1 MSQKTK
7 IIAGVVALIVGA
19 IAVGWIYF
27 QLSPGAWEQFTA
39 EMAGESGQARPE
51 AQAVVRRPARTTGE
65 LMASGSIE
73 AEDVTVSAE
82 LGGLVVET
90 GFGEGDSIVE
100 GNLLLRLDQRSL
112 LAQREGAL
120 ATVEQAGAA
129 LDAAEAQ
136 LAQAQA
142 GATTEEIA
150 AARAAVLA
158 AEGAVAAAKATLTQA
173 EIGANSARTVEQT
186 ESSVAQAEAALA
198 QAEGAV
204 AAAEAGLAKANAELA
219 RLRAGARPEEI
230 AIHEAMLAQ
239 AEANYLQPRTSYDDL
254 MRHDLGGVPEEMAR
268 FQMQAAE
275 AARNAAQAQLALVRA
290 GATSEELAAANAAVA
305 AATAQ
310 VTIAKAGRDAAEAAL
325 AQAQAG
331 PETSLDQVAQSDAGV
346 IVAQAGVSVAEGQ
359 LAQAQA
365 ALDHLLAGAT
375 VEEIA
380 VLEAQ
385 VSQAGAALATAEAV
399 LKALDIELGRTE
411 LLAPTSGVVLERMV
425 HEGELAAPGAALF
438 SLADLDEVTLT
449 VYVPEAELGKVFLGQ
464 EVEVGVDAYD
474 RSFAGEV
481 AAIASQA
488 EFTPRNVQTQ
498 EERVHMVFGVKI
510 RLENPEQLLKPGMP
524 ADAIFR

>member
-1 MSQKTK
+1 MSQRTK

-19 IAVGWIYF
+19 VAVGWIYF

-39 EMAGESGQARPE
+39 EMAAEGGQTRPE
-51 AQAVVRRPARTTGE
+51 TQAVVRRPVRRAGE

-73 AEDVTVSAE
+73 AEDVTVAAE

-90 GFGEGDSIVE
+90 AAGEGDSIDA
-100 GNLLLRLDQRSL
+100 GDLLLRLDQRSL
-112 LAQREGAL
+112 LAQQEGAL
-120 ATVEQAGAA
+120 ATVAQAEAA

-136 LAQAQA
+136 LAQARA
-142 GATTEEIA
+142 GATAEEIA
-150 AARAAVLA
+150 AARAAELA
-158 AEGAVAAAKATLTQA
+158 AEGSLAAAKATLTQA

-204 AAAEAGLAKANAELA
+204 TAAEAGLAQANAELA

-230 AIHEAMLAQ
+230 AIHEALLAQ

-254 MRHDLGGVPEEMAR
+254 MRHDVGGVPEEMAR

-275 AARNAAQAQLALVRA
+275 AARNAAQAQLDLARA
-290 GATSEELAAANAAVA
+290 GASAEEIAAASAAVA
-305 AATAQ
+305 AARAQ
-310 VTIAKAGRDAAEAAL
+310 VTIAEAGRDAAEAAL
-325 AQAQAG
+325 AQAQSA
-331 PETSLDQVAQSDAGV
+331 PETSLDLVAQSDAG
-346 IVAQAGVSVAEGQ
+346 IIFAQAGVSVAEGQ

-365 ALDHLLAGAT
+365 ALDRLLAGAT
-375 VEEIA
+375 TEEIMI
-380 VLEAQ
+380 LEAQ
-385 VSQAGAALATAEAV
+385 VSQAAAALATAEAA
-399 LKALDIELGRTE
+399 LKALEIELGRTE
-411 LLAPTSGVVLERMV
+411 LLAPTGGVVLERMV

-438 SLADLDEVTLT
+438 NLADLDEVTLT

-474 RSFAGEV
+474 QSFAGEV
-481 AAIASQA
+481 AAIASEA

-498 EERVHMVFGVKI
+498 EERVHMVFAVKI
-510 RLENPEQLLKPGMP
+510 RLENPEQMLKPGMP